1 MLTGNTVK
9 RKEVIMQF
17 RQDKNRNVF
26 LISLKAGGV
35 GLNLTQAGYVFLLEP
50 WWNPAVEMQ
59 AISRSHRIGQ
69 TSHVFAYR
77 YISIGT
83 IEEKILRL
91 QQKKSRLS
99 ELFVRSD
106 NPLKQLNVN
115 DIKELID

>member
-1 MLTGNTVK
+1 MLTGKTTR
-9 RKEVIMQF
+9 RKEIINQF
-17 RQDKNRNVF
+17 QEDASKSVF

-35 GLNLTQAGYVFLLEP
+35 GLNLTQAGYVFLLDP

-69 TSHVFAYR
+69 QQHVFAYR
-77 YISIGT
+77 YITLGT

-91 QQKKSRLS
+91 QQKKSKLS
-99 ELFVRSD
+99 ELFIRSD
-106 NPLKQLNVN
+106 NPVKQLNVN